1 MSKIVSLVYS
11 SDFNELNYGQLCK
24 FRADYML
31 PFGGRYRIIDF
42 ALSNLANHDVNRV
55 ILFAGSKLRSTLD
68 HVGNGKS
75 WELNR
80 RSGGLMIN
88 PVGLDGKKIRSEVE
102 TYYDAIVYF
111 LENDFD
117 YVYIKNPMY
126 IIKEDISDAVEKM
139 SEEDLDCLILS
150 NKTLDKDGEYLNQA
164 IINSNEEGKPTDV
177 GLNLGIT
184 DEIDLFLGSIVMKK
198 EVFLKVL
205 RNAMQDNSSNSMLS
219 AIFSYPGELN
229 IDFYRQDKAFEI
241 IKDINSFYEVN
252 MRLLNQ
258 ETFDKLFYDDGLVYT
273 KSKDEPSTS
282 YTKDAK
288 VRNSLIANGGIIEGE
303 VENSIVFR
311 GAKIGKGAI
320 IRNSIIFQDS
330 VIGEGAILNFVITDK
345 GTEVGHDV
353 RIFGNRNHP
362 YVTGKNEKLEQR
374 SEE

>member
-1 MSKIVSLVYS
+1 MSRIVSLVYS

-139 SEEDLDCLILS
+139 NEEDLDCLILS
-150 NKTLDKDGEYLNQA
+150 NKTVDKNGEYLNQA

-330 VIGEGAILNFVITDK
+330 VIGDGAILNFVITDK
-345 GTEVGHDV
+345 RTEVGHDV

-374 SEE
+374 SE

>member
-117 YVYIKNPMY
+117 YIYIKNPMY

-139 SEEDLDCLILS
+139 KDEDLDCLILS

-164 IINSNEEGKPTDV
+164 IINSNEDGKPTDV

-184 DEIDLFLGSIVMKK
+184 DEVDLFLGSIMMKK
-198 EVFLKVL
+198 EAFLKVL
-205 RNAMQDNSSNSMLS
+205 RNAMQDNSSNSMLA
-219 AIFSYPGELN
+219 AIFAYPGNLN
-229 IDFYRQDKAFEI
+229 VDFYRQDKEFEI

-252 MRLLNQ
+252 MRLLN
-258 ETFDKLFYDDGLVYT
+258 EGTFDKLFYDDGLVYT

-282 YTKDAK
+282 YTKDSK
-288 VRNSLIANGGIIEGE
+288 VRNSLVANGGIIEGE
-303 VENSIVFR
+303 VENSIIFR

-345 GTEVGHDV
+345 GTEIGHDV

-374 SEE
+374 SE

>member
-184 DEIDLFLGSIVMKK
+184 DEVDLFLGSIVMKK
-198 EVFLKVL
+198 EAFLKVL

-330 VIGEGAILNFVITDK
+330 VIGDGAILNFVITDK

-374 SEE
+374 SE

>member
-1 MSKIVSLVYS
+1 MSRIVSLVYS

-80 RSGGLMIN
+80 RNGGLMIN

-139 SEEDLDCLILS
+139 NEEDLDCLILS
-150 NKTLDKDGEYLNQA
+150 NKTVDKNGEYLNQA

-330 VIGEGAILNFVITDK
+330 VIGDGAILNFVITDK
-345 GTEVGHDV
+345 RTEVGHDV

-374 SEE
+374 SE

>member
-1 MSKIVSLVYS
+1 MSRIVSLVYS

-80 RSGGLMIN
+80 RNGGLMIN

-126 IIKEDISDAVEKM
+126 IIKEDISDTVEKM
-139 SEEDLDCLILS
+139 NEEDLDCLILS
-150 NKTLDKDGEYLNQA
+150 NKTVDKNGEYLNQA

-330 VIGEGAILNFVITDK
+330 VIGDGAILNFVITDK
-345 GTEVGHDV
+345 RTEVGHDV

-374 SEE
+374 SE

>member
-1 MSKIVSLVYS
+1 MGKIVSLVYS
-11 SDFNELNYGQLCK
+11 SDFNESNYGQLCK
-24 FRADYML
+24 HRADYML

-55 ILFAGSKLRSTLD
+55 ILFAGGKLRSTLD
-68 HVGNGKS
+68 HIGSGKS

-126 IIKEDISDAVEKM
+126 IIKEDINDAAEKIKD
-139 SEEDLDCLILS
+139 EDLDCLILS
-150 NKTLDKDGEYLNQA
+150 NKTFDKDGEYVNQA

-177 GLNLGIT
+177 GVNLGIT
-184 DEIDLFLGSIVMKK
+184 DTVDLFLGSIIMKK
-198 EVFLKVL
+198 EAFIKIL
-205 RNAMQDNSSNSMLS
+205 RNAMQDNSSSSMLQ
-219 AIFSYPGELN
+219 AIFAYPGDLN
-229 IDFYRQDKAFEI
+229 IDFYRQEKEFEI

-258 ETFDKLFYDDGLVYT
+258 DTFDKLFYDDGLVYT

-330 VIGEGAILNFVITDK
+330 VIEEGAILNFVITDK
-345 GTEVGHDV
+345 GTQIGHDV
-353 RIFGNRNHP
+353 RLFGNRNHP

-374 SEE
+374 SE

>member
-1 MSKIVSLVYS
+1 MSKIVSLVHS

-24 FRADYML
+24 VRADYML

-42 ALSNLANHDVNRV
+42 ALSNLAKHDINRV
-55 ILFAGSKLRSTLD
+55 ILFAGNKLRSTLD

-88 PVGLDGKKIRSEVE
+88 PVGLSGKKIRSEVE

-111 LENDFD
+111 LENEFD
-117 YVYIKNPMY
+117 YIYIKNPMY
-126 IIKEDISDAVEKM
+126 IIKDDISDAVEKM
-139 SEEDLDCLILS
+139 NEEDLDCLIFS
-150 NKTLDKDGEYLNQA
+150 NKTLDTDGEYLNQA
-164 IINSNEEGKPTDV
+164 IINSDEEGKPTEV
-177 GLNLGIT
+177 GINLGIT
-184 DEIDLFLGSIVMKK
+184 DEVDLFLGSILMKK
-198 EVFLKVL
+198 DAFLKVL
-205 RNAMQDNSSNSMLS
+205 RNAVQENSSSSMLS
-219 AIFSYPGELN
+219 AIFAYPGDLN
-229 IDFYRQDKAFEI
+229 IDFYRQDREFEI

-282 YTKDAK
+282 YTKDSK

-330 VIGEGAILNFVITDK
+330 VIGDGAILNFVITDK
-345 GTEVGHDV
+345 GTEIGHDV

-362 YVTGKNEKLEQR
+362 YVTGKNENLEQR
-374 SEE
+374 SE